1 MQKITTHCW
10 RLGENDL
17 ACLPKPRR
25 MFDNLPQWWDGLT
38 TFEQIYWT
46 IAIPFTLIFCI
57 QTVLTFIGA
66 EMDADD
72 MDIDGEAELGF
83 QFFTIK
89 NFVAFFTFFGWTGIA
104 TLDAGMS
111 LLVSVVIAL
120 LAGLTMMTVMASIF
134 YMFSKLT
141 DSGTMDV
148 KNAIGG
154 VGEVYLTV
162 KAKRGNIGKVS
173 IMVQGSLRE
182 LEAITDDEQDLNNG
196 MVITVKDVI
205 NGNLLL
211 ISKS

>member
-1 MQKITTHCW
+1 
-10 RLGENDL
+10 
-17 ACLPKPRR
+17 